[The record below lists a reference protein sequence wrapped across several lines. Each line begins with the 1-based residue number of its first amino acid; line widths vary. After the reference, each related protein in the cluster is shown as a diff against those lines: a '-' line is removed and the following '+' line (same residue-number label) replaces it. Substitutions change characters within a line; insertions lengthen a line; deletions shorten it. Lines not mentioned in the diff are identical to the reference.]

1 MFEQERVIVRLQQ
14 RVAAEPDILV
24 CFLSGSFGRRTQD
37 AFSDLDVA
45 LVFADEER
53 RAVAYGRRRE
63 FAQSVLPYV
72 PARAFDADH
81 VRPYFFIT
89 LYSNGAKVD
98 YRYETKDT
106 LPPNPWDKELRLL
119 KDSDG
124 WGARFQATSAAT
136 RLPQPAI
143 TAAEL
148 TNLDNRFW
156 VMLWDVYRLLRRGDY
171 DKPYP
176 IYLQLLHFTAPALLE
191 VLPVEEPVRQAF
203 MEIAYGRDT
212 RATIEHLRQLLAA
225 YLKARSAVVQRYNLL
240 FTPDRAFETAIQNLL
255 RK

>member
-1 MFEQERVIVRLQQ
+1 MFEQDRVIVRLQQ
-14 RVAAEPDILV
+14 RVAAESDILV

-45 LVFADEER
+45 LVFADEKR
-53 RAVAYGRRRE
+53 RAAAYSRRRE

-81 VRPYFFIT
+81 VRPYFYVT

-98 YRYETKDT
+98 YRYETKET
-106 LPPNPWDKELRLL
+106 LQPNPWDKEIRLL
-119 KDSDG
+119 KDSEG
-124 WGARFQATSAAT
+124 WGASFQVAAATT
-136 RLPQPAI
+136 RLPQPTI

-148 TNLDNRFW
+148 TTLDNRFW
-156 VMLWDVYRLLRRGDY
+156 VMLWDVYRLLLRGDY

-176 IYLQLLHFTAPALLE
+176 IYLQLLHFTIPSLLA
-191 VLPVEEPVRQAF
+191 VLPSEEPAHQSLLD
-203 MEIAYGRDT
+203 ITYGRDT
-212 RATIEHLRQLLAA
+212 RATIEHLRRLLTV
-225 YLKARSAVVQRYNLL
+225 YLSARAAVVQRYNLL
-240 FTPDRAFETAIQNLL
+240 FTPDRAFEIAIQNLL